1 MKFPALENKIYLD
14 TARSGLMYNELL
26 SWRKEHENDFLNRGS
41 QFRLNHEILL
51 EKTRTEINK
60 FLGSNNLTTFLVQ
73 NFSVG
78 LSLLLKTIKT
88 DKTVLMVKDDYSSI
102 INQVLCS
109 GLKHTLVDNNFDVEA
124 QILNGIN
131 KYNPDL
137 FIFSIVQHI
146 DGTFIDLDFIKQ
158 VKKDFPQILIIAD
171 GTQFCGTQF
180 FNFQSSEIDVLISS
194 GYKWMMGGYGNGFIS
209 FNDKYQ
215 KSHFKINEQY
225 FMDLFE
231 PGHHDTLNFGSLL
244 FSLKKISNYG
254 IDKIEKKINLLSFYT
269 LEKLKTKKVL
279 ASKIIKRSSHSN
291 IFNIRGDEKLF
302 QHLLENNI
310 ICSKRGDG
318 IRISINFYNTKDEID
333 YFLSIFSL
341 YSNNSKVEIPESDDE
356 L

>member
-254 IDKIEKKINLLSFYT
+254 IDKIEKKINSLSFYT

-341 YSNNSKVEIPESDDE
+341 YSNNSKVEIPESEDE

>member
-194 GYKWMMGGYGNGFIS
+194 GYKWMLGGYGNGFIS

-341 YSNNSKVEIPESDDE
+341 YSNNSKVEIPESEDE